1 MHAMALHEIG
11 HLLGLD
17 HTADP
22 SSVMA
27 PKVRVR
33 GLSSADR
40 NTARL
45 LYSVPAGSLAAGTRG
60 LIAARD

>member
-11 HLLGLD
+11 HVLGLD
-17 HTADP
+17 HTTDP

-33 GLSSADR
+33 SLSESDR
-40 NTARL
+40 RTARL
-45 LYSVPAGSLAAGTRG
+45 LYSLPAGPLGDRG
-60 LIAARD
+60 R